1 MPNKMLVK
9 LGACSEAV
17 EWVGDK
23 SPAVA
28 WKTCKRGDWMLWLCG
43 KLSGEPG
50 GKGRKKL
57 VLAAC
62 ACARLSLK
70 YVRKGEKRPLVAI
83 QTAEA
88 WAKGKRGV
96 TIEQVLTAAYAANA
110 AATAAAYAAYA
121 DDAAYADATAA
132 YAANAAYAA
141 AANAADYAARRE
153 TLAKCADIVRG
164 FYPKPPQGQPTT
176 KGGNGNGN
184 RVG

>member
-70 YVRKGEKRPLVAI
+70 YVRKGEKRPLKAI

-88 WAKGKRGV
+88 WARGKRGV
-96 TIEQVLTAAYAANA
+96 TIEQVR
-110 AATAAAYAAYA
+110 TAAAAAY
-121 DDAAYADATAA
+121 D
-132 YAANAAYAA
+132 AAYAA
-141 AANAADYAARRE
+141 AAYDAAYAAAYAAAATAADAVYAAADARTK
-153 TLAKCADIVRG
+153 TLSKCAAIVRR
-164 FYPKPPQGQPTT
+164 FYPKPPQGQPPT
-176 KGGNGNGN
+176 KGGKE
-184 RVG
+184 

>member
-1 MPNKMLVK
+1 MPNEMLVK

-96 TIEQVLTAAYAANA
+96 TIEQVRTAAYAADA
-110 AATAAAYAAYA
+110 DYAAAAYAANAAYA
-121 DDAAYADATAA
+121 DDAAYAAAA
-132 YAANAAYAA
+132 YADAPATA
-141 AANAADYAARRE
+141 AARRE